1 MVLPAANHSPGREV
15 AALLVNDTVA
25 LQSLQYQCEI
35 KTILTLQSFFEKSFS

>member
-1 MVLPAANHSPGREV
+1 MVLPAANHSPGSEV

-35 KTILTLQSFFEKSFS
+35 KTILTVQSFFEKSFS